1 MGPASQPALQ
11 LEGVTKR
18 FGSHLAVDNVS
29 LTVPPGT
36 VYGFIGPNGA
46 GKTTLLR
53 MIVDIIRPDTGVITL
68 FGQREAAASRPRIGY
83 LPEERGM
90 YKKMRTVDFAA
101 YIGTLKGMS
110 PGAAQ
115 ARAATLMD
123 EYGLGS
129 WKTASVDALSKG
141 MQQKLQFIATVVHD
155 PELMI
160 LDEPFSGL
168 DPVNIEAMTHTVR
181 EARKAGRTVIFST
194 HMMEHAERLCDAIF
208 MIHQG
213 RKVLDGP
220 LPQIKAALPDRPVR
234 LTCYGNSEFVR
245 DLPYVERVREFGN
258 ELEVFLAREAAPA
271 VLLRDLVA
279 RLDVSRFAVSEP
291 SLYDIFLEQVAPGRS
306 HRFAADGNLIPAE
319 EPAAEGAA
327 GPAQGPHPA
336 GMSALP
342 DSPAAAPKDRA

>member
-1 MGPASQPALQ
+1 
-11 LEGVTKR
+11 
-18 FGSHLAVDNVS
+18 
-29 LTVPPGT
+29 
-36 VYGFIGPNGA
+36 
-46 GKTTLLR
+46 
-53 MIVDIIRPDTGVITL
+53 MIVDIIRPDAGMITL
-68 FGQREAAASRPRIGY
+68 FGQREATTSRPRIGY

-101 YIGTLKGMS
+101 YIGTLKGM
-110 PGAAQ
+110 PPDTAR
-115 ARAATLMD
+115 ARAAALMD
-123 EYGLGS
+123 EHGLGS

-141 MQQKLQFIATVVHD
+141 MQQKLQFIATIVHD

-168 DPVNIEAMTHTVR
+168 DPVNIEAMTGTVR

-258 ELEVFLAREAAPA
+258 DLEVFLAPGAAPPA
-271 VLLRDLVA
+271 LLRDLVA
-279 RLDVSRFAVSEP
+279 RLDVSRFEVSEP

-319 EPAAEGAA
+319 EGPPEGAA
-327 GPAQGPHPA
+327 GPVTVSRPVEV
-336 GMSALP
+336 SAPP
-342 DSPAAAPKDRA
+342 DSSAAAPKDRA